1 MVLSARNVKELERVK
16 QSCPNPEKAEVLPMD
31 MTNYKEVKN
40 ITERYI
46 KGLESNGQKIDV
58 VVENAGLSMRCE
70 FINYSF
76 ENHMSLFDVNVHG
89 PFNHLQVLVPHFI
102 KHKSGQIVG
111 VTSLA
116 GKLSTAYRSSYG
128 GSKHAFIG
136 ILDSLRSELKPF
148 GVRVCNL
155 MPGYIKTN
163 LAKNAFAGAAGEKFG
178 KTDLNI

>member
-1 MVLSARNVKELERVK
+1 M
-16 QSCPNPEKAEVLPMD
+16 
-31 MTNYKEVKN
+31 
-40 ITERYI
+40 
-46 KGLESNGQKIDV
+46 

-76 ENHMSLFDVNVHG
+76 ENHKSMFDINVHG
-89 PFNHLQVLVPHFI
+89 PFNHLQALVPHLI
-102 KHKSGQIVG
+102 KNKGGKIVG

-136 ILDSLRSELKPF
+136 ILDSLRAELVSH
-148 GVRVCNL
+148 GITVCNL

-163 LAKNAFAGAAGEKFG
+163 LAKNAYASKPG
-178 KTDLNI
+178 